1 VLSPPPPPT
10 MRILATAL
18 CLLALAACTPREYHR
33 AASRPLPPSADAL
46 ACAAGELARLGYA
59 IHDRDPDSGR
69 LYARRPRP
77 RRDGDRYPRSDWLDI
92 EVTGA
97 GSTRTL
103 TISAATLEGGDSG
116 VAPRFRAP
124 LPQAEAD
131 RDAILD
137 ACADPRS

>member
-1 VLSPPPPPT
+1 
-10 MRILATAL
+10 MRILCATL
-18 CLLALAACTPREYHR
+18 GLLALAACTPREYHR
-33 AASRPLPPSADAL
+33 AATRPLPASASADAL

-77 RRDGDRYPRSDWLDI
+77 RREGDRYPRSDWLDI
-92 EVTGA
+92 AVTGA
-97 GSTRTL
+97 GPTRTL
-103 TISAATLEGGDSG
+103 VISAATLEGGDSG

-124 LPQAEAD
+124 IPQAEAD

-137 ACADPRS
+137 ACGVRQAEFQ